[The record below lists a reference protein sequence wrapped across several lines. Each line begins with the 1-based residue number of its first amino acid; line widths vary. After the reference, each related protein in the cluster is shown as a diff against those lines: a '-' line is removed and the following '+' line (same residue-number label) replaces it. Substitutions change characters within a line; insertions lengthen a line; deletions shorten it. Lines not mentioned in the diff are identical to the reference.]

1 MSSSSK
7 VINDPV
13 YGFVTIPSGLIYKVV
28 QHPFFQRLRR
38 INQLGLTSFV
48 YPGAVHTRFHHAI
61 GAMHLMSMALDALK
75 SKGHV
80 ITDEEYE
87 ATLIAILLH
96 DLGHGPFSHLL
107 EHTLLHET
115 PHENISLLLIRQM
128 NREMGGELTLAEL
141 IFIGAYKK
149 AFLHQLVSSQLDI
162 DRLDYLNRDAYFTG
176 VKEGT
181 VGAERIIKMLDVVDD
196 RIVVEEKGIYSVE
209 NFLNT
214 RRLMYWQVYFHKA
227 TISSEVMLVQ
237 LIKRASHLV
246 QAGGYVPASKQLTFF
261 LKHRPNLSD
270 MQIDSDALA
279 HFAKM
284 DDYDIWT
291 AVKLWAD
298 SEDWVL
304 KELSNRLLNRQ
315 LFKVQI
321 SNQPF
326 EQTYI
331 EEVKSKLTYK
341 MKLKLSEMP
350 YFWVEGEA
358 SNAAYLSSGQN
369 IFIKMKSGQ
378 VLDIAEASELPNI
391 KAISKIVKKFYLC
404 HPKNVSL

>member
-1 MSSSSK
+1 MSLFKK

-13 YGFVTIPSGLIYKVV
+13 YGFVSIPSGLIQNVI

-61 GAMHLMSMALDALK
+61 GAMHLMSMALDSLR
-75 SKGHV
+75 SKGNL

-115 PHENISLLLIRQM
+115 PHESISVLLLRQM
-128 NREMGGELTLAEL
+128 NREMGGKLTLAGH
-141 IFIGAYKK
+141 IFEGKYTKK
-149 AFLHQLVSSQLDI
+149 FLHQLVSSQLDI

-181 VGAERIIKMLDVVDD
+181 VGAERIIKMLDVKEDK
-196 RIVVEEKGIYSVE
+196 IVVEEKGIYSVE

-214 RRLMYWQVYFHKA
+214 RRLMYWQVYFHKT
-227 TISSEVMLVQ
+227 TISAEVMLVQ
-237 LIKRASHLV
+237 LIKRANILA
-246 QAGGYVPASKQLTFF
+246 QAGAYVPASKQLSYF
-261 LKHRPNLSD
+261 LLHKPNLSNLEND
-270 MQIDSDALA
+270 DQSLQ
-279 HFAKM
+279 HFAKL

-304 KELSNRLLNRQ
+304 RELSNRILNRH
-315 LFKVQI
+315 LYKVEI

-326 EQTYI
+326 S
-331 EEVKSKLTYK
+331 EEFILNLKNKLRDK
-341 MKLKLSEMP
+341 MHLEEDQIP
-350 YFWVEGEA
+350 YFFVSGEA
-358 SNAAYLSSGQN
+358 TNAAYLSNNQN
-369 IFIKMKSGQ
+369 IIISKKDGTL
-378 VLDIAEASELPNI
+378 VDIAEASELPNI

-404 HPKNVSL
+404 FPKNVSL